1 MSEHRSGE
9 PTEPP
14 SQKKLRDAR
23 SKGDVAKSREVVS
36 AAVFLVVA
44 GAFAATWPQLVGQ
57 LRALVQRS
65 LAAAPRADLS
75 PTAALDLGLSVM
87 TTVLTPLLVAAVVAA
102 LIASFAQV
110 GSLFSL
116 SAIKPQLNRLDP
128 FKNIKN
134 ILGKRALFELF
145 KSALKVVG
153 LGYLAAT
160 VLLDHAPAI
169 LATLGKPPERALEV
183 IAAALA
189 SLSLRVG
196 GLAVVLAG
204 LDLLYQRRAYFKRQR
219 MTKEEVKREHKEAEG
234 DPQHKAERQR
244 VHREIV
250 EHQSFEAVRHAD
262 CVIVNPTHVAV
273 AIKYDEGEM
282 DAPRVVARGQRLA
295 AARIKQIAR
304 QYGVPVIRNVPLA
317 RALVDLE
324 VDDEIPA
331 ELYEAVAEVLRF
343 VYSL

>member
-1 MSEHRSGE
+1 MAQNRSGE

-23 SKGDVAKSREVVS
+23 QKGDVAKSREIVS
-36 AAVFLVVA
+36 AAVFMVVV
-44 GAFAATWPQLVGQ
+44 GAFAATWPQLVAQ
-57 LRALVQRS
+57 LRGLIQRS
-65 LAAAPRADLS
+65 LAAAPRGTLS
-75 PTAALDLGLSVM
+75 ATAALDMGLSVM
-87 TTVLTPLLVAAVVAA
+87 TSALTPLLIAAVVAA
-102 LIASFAQV
+102 LVASFAQV
-110 GSLFSL
+110 GSLCSL
-116 SAIKPQLNRLDP
+116 AAVKPQLSRLDP

-134 ILGKRALFELF
+134 IFGKRALFELF
-145 KSALKVVG
+145 KSAVKVLG

-160 VLLDHAPAI
+160 VLFDHAPAI
-169 LATLGKPPERALEV
+169 LATLGKSPEGALEV
-183 IAAALA
+183 IASALWA
-189 SLSLRVG
+189 LSLRVG
-196 GLAVVLAG
+196 GLAVILAG
-204 LDLLYQRRAYFKRQR
+204 VDLLYQRHAYFKRQR

-244 VHREIV
+244 VHREII
-250 EHQSFEAVRHAD
+250 EHQSFEAVRGAD

-273 AIKYDEGEM
+273 AIKYDEEQM

-295 AARIKQIAR
+295 AARINQIAR
-304 QYGVPVIRNVPLA
+304 QHGVPVIRNVPLA
-317 RALVDLE
+317 RALVELE